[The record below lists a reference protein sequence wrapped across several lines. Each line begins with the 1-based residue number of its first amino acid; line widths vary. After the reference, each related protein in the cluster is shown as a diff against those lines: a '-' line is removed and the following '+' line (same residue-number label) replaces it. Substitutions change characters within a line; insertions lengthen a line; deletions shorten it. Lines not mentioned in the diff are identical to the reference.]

1 MIMESNITSPP
12 STPQKSIKF
21 LIPNAPPDA
30 PKKKHRI
37 NRNIKREIDKIIQMD
52 IDRSTKIIFLENL
65 GLNRDV
71 ITTEI
76 IPFQEE
82 EHSVKLKLN
91 F

>member
-1 MIMESNITSPP
+1 
-12 STPQKSIKF
+12 
-21 LIPNAPPDA
+21 
-30 PKKKHRI
+30 
-37 NRNIKREIDKIIQMD
+37 MD

-91 F
+91 FSNSMCF